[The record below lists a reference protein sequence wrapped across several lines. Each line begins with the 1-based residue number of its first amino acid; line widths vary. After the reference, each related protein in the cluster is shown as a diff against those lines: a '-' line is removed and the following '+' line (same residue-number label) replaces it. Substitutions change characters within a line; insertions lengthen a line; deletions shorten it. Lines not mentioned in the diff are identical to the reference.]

1 MFDELFEDP
10 SKNDDIIKF
19 VACNGLE
26 AYVSASAEKLA
37 ILVSKKNSNEIRDFL
52 VYLKSGFAT
61 FCGTDSSQI
70 FTREY
75 FPSYE
80 DLNGLVQRLL
90 TERVDYSIFVINY
103 VYKIWGQKK

>member
-1 MFDELFEDP
+1 MFDELFKDP
-10 SKNDDIIKF
+10 SKNDDIVKF

-52 VYLKSGFAT
+52 VCLKGGFAP
-61 FCGTDSSQI
+61 FCTDSSQV

-75 FPSYE
+75 FPSSE
-80 DLNGLVQRLL
+80 DLNRLVQRLL